1 MPHEDIHEDQT
12 HQGFKTW
19 WDSLTPEQRHQRA
32 ARHQGGP
39 DPVRILRE
47 AGGPE
52 QRRFIAEGFDSF
64 EFTWSYAIRVPY
76 EAELTAQAIGDGMR
90 LSLSKPAGFARTNR
104 DHDTAAVVLDEDDA
118 RAFRQAFARMRSHE
132 WVEEFMPPR
141 DVIVCDG
148 YGWRLKV
155 RRGSSWYECSGS
167 NAEPQELLDFLTYAE
182 ELGLSTGYPG
192 SRKW

>member
-1 MPHEDIHEDQT
+1 MA
-12 HQGFKTW
+12 K
-19 WDSLTPEQRHQRA
+19 
-32 ARHQGGP
+32 
-39 DPVRILRE
+39 
-47 AGGPE
+47 
-52 QRRFIAEGFDSF
+52 
-64 EFTWSYAIRVPY
+64 
-76 EAELTAQAIGDGMR
+76 LTARAFDDGLR
-90 LSLSKPAGFARTNR
+90 LSVSEPAGSDSEELF
-104 DHDTAAVVLDEDDA
+104 HDTATVTLDADDA

-148 YGWRLKV
+148 HEWRLKV
-155 RRGSSWYECSGS
+155 RRDSSWYECSGS